1 MLSRH
6 AWIAVLV
13 VFVGVG
19 IAGDARADRKVDWS
33 EYLEPPGARPM
44 KVKNSAPVAAPEP
57 RAKEAKGKAAKA
69 KTAERAKAKAKAK
82 KKKGRRR

>member
-6 AWIAVLV
+6 AWLAVLV
-13 VFVGVG
+13 IFLGVG
-19 IAGDARADRKVDWS
+19 IAGDAQAGKSVDWS

-44 KVKNSAPVAAPEP
+44 KVKTSEPVAAPEP
-57 RAKEAKGKAAKA
+57 RAKESKGKAAKA

>member
-1 MLSRH
+1 MLSRPR
-6 AWIAVLV
+6 WLAVLV

-19 IAGDARADRKVDWS
+19 IAGDARAERKVDWS

-44 KVKNSAPVAAPEP
+44 KVRASEPVAAAEP
-57 RAKEAKGKAAKA
+57 RAKAAKGKAAKA
-69 KTAERAKAKAKAK
+69 KTAERAKTKAK

>member
-6 AWIAVLV
+6 LWLAVLV

-19 IAGDARADRKVDWS
+19 IPGDARAKPKVDWS

-44 KVKNSAPVAAPEP
+44 KVKTSERVAAPEP

-69 KTAERAKAKAKAK
+69 KTAERAKAKAK

>member
-6 AWIAVLV
+6 AWLVVLV

-19 IAGDARADRKVDWS
+19 IAGDAQANRKVDWS

-44 KVKNSAPVAAPEP
+44 KVRNSEPVAAPEP
-57 RAKEAKGKAAKA
+57 RAKAAKGKAAKA
-69 KTAERAKAKAKAK
+69 KTKVKAK